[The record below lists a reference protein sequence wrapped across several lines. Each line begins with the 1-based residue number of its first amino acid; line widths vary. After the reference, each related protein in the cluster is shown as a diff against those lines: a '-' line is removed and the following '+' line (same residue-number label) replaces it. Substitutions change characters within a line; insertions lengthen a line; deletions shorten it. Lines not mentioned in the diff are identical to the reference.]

1 MGTQAKFPGAR
12 RAILALTHAEPG
24 GTSKR
29 SFGAPSA
36 VTTLSKK
43 LYDEASRLFP
53 GGVNS
58 PVRAWRN
65 VEGTP
70 LFIVR
75 ARGAHVTDADGRTYR
90 DFVGSWGAAILGHAH
105 PEVVAAVHRAA
116 SAGLGYGAPTPAEIE
131 LGRSITAAM
140 PSIQRL
146 RMVNSGTEATMSA
159 IRVARAFT
167 HRPKILKFAG
177 CYHGHS
183 DGLLARAGSGPLT
196 FGIPDSSG
204 VPEAIAA
211 NTLVATYNCVAEVQA
226 YFDAY
231 GDEIAAVI
239 VEPIAANMGVVP
251 PAADFL
257 QSLRETTQR
266 AGSLLIFDEVISGFR
281 VAHGGAQARLGID
294 PDLTCLGKIIG
305 GGLPVGAFGGR
316 ADVMDMLAPVGPV
329 YQAGTLSGNPVTM
342 AAGHATLRHLD
353 EAAYV
358 RLDRSGDRVA
368 AQLREA
374 LQRTG
379 IKGCVQQ
386 VGSLFTLF
394 FGIDPPR
401 DLAAAERADRAA
413 FRRFFYAMLE
423 RGFYLPPSPFEAA
436 FLSLAHTDQDIDD
449 FVAAAGDAFHG
460 MH

>member
-1 MGTQAKFPGAR
+1 M
-12 RAILALTHAEPG
+12 
-24 GTSKR
+24 
-29 SFGAPSA
+29 
-36 VTTLSKK
+36 TTLSKK

-65 VEGTP
+65 VAGTP

-75 ARGAHVTDADGRTYR
+75 ARGATITDADGRTYC
-90 DFVGSWGAAILGHAH
+90 DLVGSWGAAILGHAH
-105 PEVVAAVHRAA
+105 PDVVAAVHRAA

-131 LGRSITAAM
+131 LGRAIVAAM
-140 PSIQRL
+140 PSIEKL
-146 RMVNSGTEATMSA
+146 RMVSSGTEATMSA

-167 HRPKILKFAG
+167 GRPKILKFAG

-183 DGLLARAGSGPLT
+183 DGLLARAGSGALT
-196 FGIPDSSG
+196 FGIPDSAG

-211 NTLVATYNCVAEVQA
+211 NTLVASFNSAEEVRG
-226 YFDAY
+226 YLDAY
-231 GDEIAAVI
+231 GNEIAAVI
-239 VEPIAANMGVVP
+239 AEPIPANMGLVP

-257 QSLRETTQR
+257 ESLREATHRT
-266 AGSLLIFDEVISGFR
+266 GTLLIFDEVISGFR
-281 VAHGGAQARLGID
+281 VARGGAQARLGIE

-316 ADVMDMLAPVGPV
+316 ADVMDMLAPDGSV

-353 EAAYV
+353 EGAYV
-358 RLDRSGDRVA
+358 QLERSGDRVA

-374 LQRTG
+374 LHRNG
-379 IKGCVQQ
+379 IRGCVQQ
-386 VGSLFTLF
+386 VGSLFTVF

-401 DLAAAERADRAA
+401 NLAEAEHADRQA
-413 FRRFFYAMLE
+413 FQRFFYGMLE

-436 FLSLAHTDQDIDD
+436 FLSLAHTDQDIDE
-449 FVAAAGDAFHG
+449 FVAAAGDTFGG
-460 MH
+460 MR